1 MLSTLLRSVPDHGRS
16 VQNMKCPNC
25 QHKFNYYNVFMIT
38 QWSSITCPDCH
49 SKWTRKTDLHSSLFF
64 ILLLLSMFA
73 LLTTITIIISMESEL
88 LLSFKAMIQSPKIQ
102 LAILIGIIWLLLI
115 AIADAATIKLS
126 PATKRTGW
134 KRILGDKTE
143 LSDRPNR

>member
-1 MLSTLLRSVPDHGRS
+1 
-16 VQNMKCPNC
+16 
-25 QHKFNYYNVFMIT
+25 
-38 QWSSITCPDCH
+38 
-49 SKWTRKTDLHSSLFF
+49 
-64 ILLLLSMFA
+64 
-73 LLTTITIIISMESEL
+73 MESEL